1 MHTQKTRIWLGI
13 GSYLLIGSAVAVAAD
28 GATPKPADT
37 HAVHGKA
44 GQGGEGGEGG
54 EAGYTSNDPD
64 QVYAVNLALM
74 KGHLHMAKQL
84 ADQGAWDNAAAHA
97 QHPAAETYGGVAPE
111 LKARKAEPFAAEL
124 NALVDQITEQQPA
137 ASLNA
142 AYAAAVGKI
151 DAAYLKIDAAKRGSA
166 VFVKEV
172 ALALLRQSGAEY
184 SIGVKESKIVNLHEY
199 QDSSGFIAVAD
210 QMLVNLAQ
218 QTSAEN
224 AAVLQ
229 ETSQELAALNG
240 LWISA
245 PQMGSAVAAAAD
257 ILSRIS
263 RIELKLG
270 KLR

>member
-1 MHTQKTRIWLGI
+1 MANQKTKLWLGI

-28 GATPKPADT
+28 GATPKPADA

-54 EAGYTSNDPD
+54 EAGYTSEDPD
-64 QVYAVNLALM
+64 QTYAVNLALM

-84 ADQGAWDNAAAHA
+84 ADQGVWDEAAAHA
-97 QHPAAETYGGVAPE
+97 QHPAAETYGGIEAE
-111 LKARKAEPFAAEL
+111 LKARRAEPFAQDL
-124 NALVDQITEQQPA
+124 DALVNQITDNQPA
-137 ASLNA
+137 ASVNA
-142 AYAAAVGKI
+142 AYTQVIDKI
-151 DAAYLKIDAAKRGSA
+151 DAAYLKIDASKRGSA

-172 ALALLRQSGAEY
+172 VLALLRQSGAEY
-184 SIGVKESKIVNLHEY
+184 AIGVKEGKIVNLHEY
-199 QDSSGFIAVAD
+199 QDSRGFIAVAD

-229 ETSQELAALNG
+229 EISQELAALKG

-245 PQMGSAVAAAAD
+245 PQMGSVVVPAAD
-257 ILSRIS
+257 ILSRVS
-263 RIELKLG
+263 RIELKMG